1 MMATPDDPH
10 LYSNL
15 KRSHGLLSDMMS
27 IISKYD
33 KEFPDS
39 DVVDLK
45 DLSVSESYGFLE
57 SLPSRQT
64 VWKEEDQIDPIRRVT
79 VDLKKSDII
88 PKSVLSATALDSFLE
103 GVIEEETLLT
113 NQLEDEEWEDINSTI
128 EEEKEEEQ
136 GEEQEN
142 EVIDSSDDTLSIA
155 SGSVSVR
162 NLSEDVTEIDTGSK
176 KVVEEESNEKTQDE
190 ISSMSLN
197 ASQSAVYVKKGQ
209 SQTEEEEF
217 DNQYCPGGNL
227 HRFHD
232 RSFKDNP
239 VDDHENDKITTDE
252 VFHKEM
258 RSDDQSRIESESDQ
272 MMRVRT
278 CFLGKRKRKPFG
290 GDEGSPSK
298 SSRVGVSLS
307 PRSGNTKIHSSPS
320 SRFGLSPRSL
330 PVDVG
335 EMESPMRNTYVIPTT
350 LPESPSSRMLIESWK
365 SQLCIVSPS
374 WNDPVR
380 IPNDPV
386 TPPHRGTPR
395 RYFKKDSKGSSSYNI
410 RTPTRS
416 YRLGTPRDLYKS
428 KQQPKVEGYP
438 LAGNTFIVK
447 EPHQRNADKIYSG
460 RRSGDE
466 ESGEYKDEEGSS
478 LLTHRTNDQKEAAR
492 YKDQKEE
499 VGFLVT
505 SGSSDEE
512 GEATHEA
519 EEEVRCKDQK
529 EEGSSLVTSGSS
541 DEEGEATYEEEEK
554 KMEARYKN
562 QEEGSTLVTSDSSDE
577 EGEATYEEGEKE
589 EEEEKEE
596 ETRYKDQEEE
606 GISLVTSGSS
616 DEEDEEEASSMMASD
631 EYSRLRERSIHNQT
645 DHLRDVEGKRL
656 KSRLTERQERR
667 MRKRDLNMTY
677 VVHGSNCRRT
687 KGHDCL
693 KSERQ
698 ESRETLQ
705 QSKRKERKDRNR
717 RSTPTRREHQPWES
731 CLGSPLD
738 QTKLLNTKN
747 IKRAGKC
754 EIKLTHLAS
763 VTDEQSLFADPFEFH
778 DAETLPK
785 TFTPQHNSTM
795 IASPLDVANTLHG
808 SPRMLTSDSGFKLRL
823 HSCVTQVRKDNS
835 AIRLRERV
843 LPQGIDNHNDS
854 VLPTAKRKT
863 RRTKQEHSRVEEVE
877 DETLVRRKQMQP
889 KSNNHG
895 DRDGGAVNRK
905 SVGVPHNQ
913 SNCTKIF
920 CLRCC
925 HSPGK

>member
-1 MMATPDDPH
+1 M
-10 LYSNL
+10 
-15 KRSHGLLSDMMS
+15 KRVPEME
-27 IISKYD
+27 YD

-162 NLSEDVTEIDTGSK
+162 NLSEDVTEIDTDSK
-176 KVVEEESNEKTQDE
+176 KVVEEESNETTQDE
-190 ISSMSLN
+190 ISSISLN

-232 RSFKDNP
+232 RSFKDNT

-278 CFLGKRKRKPFG
+278 CFLGKRKRNPFG

-335 EMESPMRNTYVIPTT
+335 EMKSPMRNTYVIPTT

-374 WNDPVR
+374 WNDP
-380 IPNDPV
+380 
-386 TPPHRGTPR
+386 
-395 RYFKKDSKGSSSYNI
+395 
-410 RTPTRS
+410 
-416 YRLGTPRDLYKS
+416 DLYKS
-428 KQQPKVEGYP
+428 KQQPNVEGYP
-438 LAGNTFIVK
+438 LAGKTFIVK
-447 EPHQRNADKIYSG
+447 EPHRRNADIKYSG

-466 ESGEYKDEEGSS
+466 ESGEYENEEGSS
-478 LLTHRTNDQKEAAR
+478 LLTHGTNDQEEAAR

-512 GEATHEA
+512 GEATY
-519 EEEVRCKDQK
+519 EEEEEEREEEARYKDQE
-529 EEGSSLVTSGSS
+529 EEGSCLVTSGSS
-541 DEEGEATYEEEEK
+541 DEEGEATYEKE
-554 KMEARYKN
+554 
-562 QEEGSTLVTSDSSDE
+562 
-577 EGEATYEEGEKE
+577 EKE
-589 EEEEKEE
+589 EEEEEE
-596 ETRYKDQEEE
+596 EESRYKDQKDEE
-606 GISLVTSGSS
+606 ISLVTSGSS
-616 DEEDEEEASSMMASD
+616 DEEDEEEASSVMASD
-631 EYSRLRERSIHNQT
+631 EYSRLRERSINNQT
-645 DHLRDVEGKRL
+645 DHLGDVEGKRL

-667 MRKRDLNMTY
+667 MRKKDLNMTY
-677 VVHGSNCRRT
+677 VVHGGNYRKT
-687 KGHDCL
+687 KGHDRL

-698 ESRETLQ
+698 EAERHSNSLKEKKEKTETEDQLQ
-705 QSKRKERKDRNR
+705 LE
-717 RSTPTRREHQPWES
+717 ES
-731 CLGSPLD
+731 IS
-738 QTKLLNTKN
+738 
-747 IKRAGKC
+747 
-754 EIKLTHLAS
+754 
-763 VTDEQSLFADPFEFH
+763 
-778 DAETLPK
+778 
-785 TFTPQHNSTM
+785 
-795 IASPLDVANTLHG
+795 HG
-808 SPRMLTSDSGFKLRL
+808 SRAWAHLW
-823 HSCVTQVRKDNS
+823 
-835 AIRLRERV
+835 
-843 LPQGIDNHNDS
+843 
-854 VLPTAKRKT
+854 
-863 RRTKQEHSRVEEVE
+863 TKQS
-877 DETLVRRKQMQP
+877 
-889 KSNNHG
+889 
-895 DRDGGAVNRK
+895 
-905 SVGVPHNQ
+905 
-913 SNCTKIF
+913 F
-920 CLRCC
+920 
-925 HSPGK
+925 